1 MRILFVPLLLIG
13 SVVVAQGKP
22 PEGKPAE
29 GGKPAAGAKVAAHAV
44 DFEKQIL
51 PILESRCVD
60 CHSAGKAG
68 PDGKPRRPKGGVAL
82 DGKDGMMASKK
93 GKLIVAKKA
102 EESLLYKAI
111 TQAADSEDRM
121 PPAKAKNPEMLSKE
135 QTDLIKQWIDEGAS
149 FGKWVGKKA
158 EAPAEK
164 GKEEGG
170 DKPKGK
176 EGDKPKGKPENP
188 HGGG

>member
-1 MRILFVPLLLIG
+1 MRILFVPLLLLS

-29 GGKPAAGAKVAAHAV
+29 GGKPAANAV

-51 PILESRCVD
+51 PILEKSCVE
-60 CHSAGKAG
+60 CHSFGKPG
-68 PDGKPRRPKGGVAL
+68 PDGKAKRPKGGVLL

-93 GKLIVAKKA
+93 GKLIVPKKA
-102 EESLLYKAI
+102 DDSLLYKAI
-111 TQAADSEDRM
+111 TLAADNEDRM
-121 PPAKAKNPEMLSKE
+121 PPAKKGDPLPKE

-158 EAPAEK
+158 EAPADK
-164 GKEEGG
+164 GKEGGG

-176 EGDKPKGKPENP
+176 DGDKPNGKPENP